1 MIITIDGGD
10 GCGKST
16 LASKLADHYG
26 FYYIKKPIDKVL
38 GVKKDDSVRAKFSRL
53 VQKIVYDINKNE
65 KVKVGFNSGLLL
77 LYKHKL
83 KDENVIIDRGLLSC
97 YLFNGSEETN
107 STFDYFVENGLNFD
121 LSVFLKAS
129 NQTRLARLAQRNN
142 VDPDLDDE
150 KIGTLSDNQTR
161 ALEYANSRKLNTLV
175 IDTDS
180 KDAEA
185 VFQEACA
192 YIDNMI
198 AQRQNPTTDTDKEM
212 FDDE

>member
-16 LASKLADHYG
+16 LAGKLAEHYG
-26 FYYIKKPIDKVL
+26 FYYIKKPIDSFL

-53 VQKIVYDINKNE
+53 VQKIVYDINRNE
-65 KVKVGFNSGLLL
+65 KIKVGFNSGLLL
-77 LYKHKL
+77 LYKNKL

-97 YLFNGSEETN
+97 YLFNGTEETN
-107 STFDYFVENGLNFD
+107 PTFDYFVDHGLNFD
-121 LSVFLKAS
+121 LSIFLKAS
-129 NQTRLARLAQRNN
+129 NKTRLKRLAQRNN
-142 VDPDLDDE
+142 ADPDLNDE
-150 KIGTLSDNQTR
+150 KIGALSDNQTR
-161 ALEYANSRKLNTLV
+161 ALEYASSRKLNTLV
-175 IDTDS
+175 IDTDN

-192 YIDNMI
+192 YIDNMLI
-198 AQRQNPTTDTDKEM
+198 QRQTTSDTDKEM